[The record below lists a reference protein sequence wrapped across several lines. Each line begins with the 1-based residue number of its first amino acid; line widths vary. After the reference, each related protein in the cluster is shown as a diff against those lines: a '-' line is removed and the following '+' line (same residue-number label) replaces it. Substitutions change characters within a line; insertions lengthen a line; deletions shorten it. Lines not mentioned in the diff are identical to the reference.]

1 MGKKALLFTLL
12 VSVLAIFLG
21 STQAESE
28 ILYIFGKEGA
38 GDFENEYLRRNDPDF
53 EWTGVE
59 AAEGNNDAKYLA
71 MQMQTKNDCFDVY
84 AAGYAYCGLTRLNE
98 KGFCMD
104 LSCFPELAEISGKYH
119 PFIQQAIRSEG
130 KLFAIPIGISVSGWG
145 YNRYIAEE
153 MGLQESMPSTYSE
166 LFSMLAWWLEEGS
179 DLYPEYELLV
189 GPESFKT
196 ALCSKVIHDYVNYC
210 TLAGI
215 KMDFEDEIITKLIR
229 ELDELDTDE
238 LDRREAMAADG
249 IAYNKPSLLIMDCN
263 YADLNGNGTAG
274 LVPLKI
280 GVTEDDTVII
290 ADIYC
295 FALNP
300 NTSRPEMAATY
311 ISTFMENMDEEE
323 RIMLFCDE
331 SVQPIENP
339 EYADD
344 IEYNSMIRQGL
355 LDNTRIDH
363 DERERL
369 LYENEKERQLIEA
382 SRWYISREQIDLY
395 FQLTKKM
402 AVRCQNILERNSA
415 NGTLEIQKD
424 INRYGKGE
432 ISSNQFLRSANQ
444 VLQMIIGEGE

>member
-1 MGKKALLFTLL
+1 MCKKAFLFTLL
-12 VSVLAIFLG
+12 FSMLTFFPGAIR
-21 STQAESE
+21 AESE
-28 ILYIFGKEGA
+28 ILYVFGKEGA
-38 GDFENEYLRRNDPDF
+38 GDFENEYLRSNDPDF

-59 AAEGNNDAKYLA
+59 ATEGNNDAKYLA
-71 MQMQTKNDCFDVY
+71 MQMQTNNNCFDVY

-104 LSCFPELAEISGKYH
+104 LSSFPELAEISGKYH

-145 YNRYIAEE
+145 YNRYIAEA
-153 MGLQESMPSTYSE
+153 MGLQDSMPSTYSE
-166 LFSMLAWWLEEGS
+166 LFSMLTWWLEEGN

-196 ALCSKVIHDYVNYC
+196 ALCSSVIHDYVNYC
-210 TLAGI
+210 TLTGK

-238 LDRREAMAADG
+238 LDRREAMAAVG
-249 IAYNKPSLLIMDCN
+249 IAYDKPSLLMMDCS
-263 YADLNGNGTAG
+263 YSDLSENGRVG

-280 GVTEDDTVII
+280 GVTEDDTAII

-300 NTSRPEMAATY
+300 NTPRPEMAVTY
-311 ISTFMENMDEEE
+311 ISTFMENMNEEE

-331 SVQPIENP
+331 SVQPIEDP
-339 EYADD
+339 DYAAEA
-344 IEYNSMIRQGL
+344 EYNSMIRQGL
-355 LDNTRIDH
+355 LDNTQMDD

-395 FQLTKKM
+395 FQLTNRM
-402 AVRCQNILERNSA
+402 AVRCQNILERNSTD
-415 NGTLEIQKD
+415 GTLEIQND
-424 INRYGKGE
+424 INRYGRGE
-432 ISSNQFLRSANQ
+432 ITSKQFLSSANQ
-444 VLQMIIGEGE
+444 VLQMIVGED